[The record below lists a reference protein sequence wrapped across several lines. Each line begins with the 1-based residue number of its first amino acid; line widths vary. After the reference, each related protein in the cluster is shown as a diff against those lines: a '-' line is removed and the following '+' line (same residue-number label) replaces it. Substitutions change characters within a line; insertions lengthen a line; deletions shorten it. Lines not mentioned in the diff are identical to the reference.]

1 MSTTAKRFPWKIYG
15 LALVVI
21 VLLSALPLIGA
32 LIAEWLA
39 QSNGCA
45 LNEGSTN
52 PCIIMGADWGEA
64 LYTLFVL
71 GWLMLATMPLGM
83 VAIMV
88 MIVVLIIHYLAWRNA
103 QDRTEP

>member
-1 MSTTAKRFPWKIYG
+1 MSPTAKRFPWKVYG

-21 VLLSALPLIGA
+21 VLLAALPLIGA
-32 LIAEWLA
+32 LTAGWLA
-39 QSNGCA
+39 GANGCA

-52 PCIIMGADWGEA
+52 PCIIMGADWGGA

-83 VAIMV
+83 GAVMV
-88 MIVVLIIHYLAWRNA
+88 MIVILIIHYLAWRKA
-103 QDRTEP
+103 HDRTQP

>member
-1 MSTTAKRFPWKIYG
+1 MSPTAKRFPWKVYG

-21 VLLSALPLIGA
+21 VLLAALPLIGA
-32 LIAEWLA
+32 LTAGWLA
-39 QSNGCA
+39 EANGCA

-83 VAIMV
+83 GAVMV
-88 MIVVLIIHYLAWRNA
+88 LIVVLIIHYLAWRKA